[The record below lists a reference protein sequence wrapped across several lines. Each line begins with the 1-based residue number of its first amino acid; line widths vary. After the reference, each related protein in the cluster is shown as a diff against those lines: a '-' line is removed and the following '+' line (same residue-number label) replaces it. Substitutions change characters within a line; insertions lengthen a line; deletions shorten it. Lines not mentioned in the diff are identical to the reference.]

1 MSYCKSINILNIIS
15 NYYLVCRVSSAP
27 VAVSGCYLLSPSSTV
42 PVTPICIISYTYVWY
57 ILYYITYHHISY
69 VFNYN
74 MCYML
79 PCLSHLIC
87 SCCSIRLLSVVLFLL
102 LMSALYTLYHT
113 YMCYSYIHIFNYN
126 MCYSYIS
133 YHNVT
138 LCALH
143 PHPYYT
149 IHHHQTFTTIDIKV
163 VKVINLIT
171 LTDKILWPTKNDELK
186 NDVRFRK
193 MKLDRK
199 NNFFWTILWKNKKI
213 RPFSEAIYYL
223 SALLV

>member
-27 VAVSGCYLLSPSSTV
+27 VAVSGCYLLSPSSTA

-87 SCCSIRLLSVVLFLL
+87 SCCSIRLLSVVPF
-102 LMSALYTLYHT
+102 SNCSCFYI
-113 YMCYSYIHIFNYN
+113 IHICVIVIYI
-126 MCYSYIS
+126 YSIIIC
-133 YHNVT
+133 V
-138 LCALH
+138 
-143 PHPYYT
+143 
-149 IHHHQTFTTIDIKV
+149 I
-163 VKVINLIT
+163 VINHITMLPYVPYILIST
-171 LTDKILWPTKNDELK
+171 TQPITTNIH
-186 NDVRFRK
+186 
-193 MKLDRK
+193 
-199 NNFFWTILWKNKKI
+199 NNWH
-213 RPFSEAIYYL
+213 
-223 SALLV
+223 